1 MQVSWN
7 QLQMSHL
14 LLGQESVGEGEKS
27 QGLLRDS
34 ALWEDVFIK
43 LADNA
48 VTSIN
53 QNLEVFVAMLEF

>member
-14 LLGQESVGEGEKS
+14 LLGQESVGEKS
-27 QGLLRDS
+27 QGLLCDS
-34 ALWEDVFIK
+34 ALWENVFIK
-43 LADNA
+43 LPDNA

-53 QNLEVFVAMLEF
+53 QNLEVFVAVLEF

>member
-1 MQVSWN
+1 
-7 QLQMSHL
+7 MSHL